1 MQNRNDSYFK
11 VYKTTALQMSDFT
24 NSMQLYVYEHAVVD
38 LSDRYW
44 RGQSDVNSHCSI
56 FLTTCRNA
64 EVQCGGEPIT
74 LKPYCFYF
82 LPSQLRLT
90 LVRHDHARLYHT
102 LFRMNSWSGLDL
114 WHLLKPHA
122 VELNEYP
129 PELLEKYLAC
139 ARTENTPAPHDN
151 AAISGELGLMAILY
165 ELLSLIWKAGKWELP
180 LHNPDT
186 LDRIE
191 RVVNFIENN
200 PERNHPVPELARLAC
215 MSREHFTLEFRKIIG
230 MPPATRPN
238 ASSSRSGSCCSGTR
252 RRSANWR
259 NASASATRST
269 CRAYSSSTSAS
280 PPNSSGSG
288 GHFSDALATA

>member
-90 LVRHDHARLYHT
+90 LVRHDHARPVSYTHLT
-102 LFRMNSWSGLDL
+102 L
-114 WHLLKPHA
+114 P
-122 VELNEYP
+122 
-129 PELLEKYLAC
+129 
-139 ARTENTPAPHDN
+139 TT
-151 AAISGELGLMAILY
+151 
-165 ELLSLIWKAGKWELP
+165 
-180 LHNPDT
+180 
-186 LDRIE
+186 E
-191 RVVNFIENN
+191 RV
-200 PERNHPVPELARLAC
+200 
-215 MSREHFTLEFRKIIG
+215 
-230 MPPATRPN
+230 
-238 ASSSRSGSCCSGTR
+238 
-252 RRSANWR
+252 
-259 NASASATRST
+259 
-269 CRAYSSSTSAS
+269 
-280 PPNSSGSG
+280 
-288 GHFSDALATA
+288 